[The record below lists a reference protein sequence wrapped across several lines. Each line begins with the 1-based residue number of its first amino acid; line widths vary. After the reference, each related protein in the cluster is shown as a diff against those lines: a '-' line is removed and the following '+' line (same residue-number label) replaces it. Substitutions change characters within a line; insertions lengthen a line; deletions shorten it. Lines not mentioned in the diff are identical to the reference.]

1 MSKSFILP
9 IFMAGSL
16 ITLQPSLSQAADF
29 GGDCCADL
37 EERVAILEATTA
49 RKGNRKVSM
58 KIYGQVNQAIL
69 FWDNG
74 REDDLYVVD
83 NDSSAS
89 RFGLRGKAKIN
100 SDLSAGYR
108 VEIGVYSAESD
119 RVSENNDDGSG
130 NRTDLRRAA
139 MFIKSKTLGKIT
151 WGLTNHAMDN
161 TSKADLSGTHV
172 IGRNAGLRFIEGFS
186 IINSDGTVN
195 ANADWDDVFPG
206 DFEFDRDNVV
216 RYDTPT
222 LAGFRLSASW
232 GEDDEYSFAAFYKGH
247 WGDFKVAAAAG
258 YGIDE
263 EGDRME
269 AYNGSV
275 SIMHTPTGLWVTA
288 SGGNRE
294 HDISGSE
301 QEFYQIK
308 GGLQQKWNSLGK
320 TTLYGEYIS
329 TDVDDVDRAGVTGVE
344 GEILGG
350 GVVQKIDA
358 AAMELYAGYRHYEA
372 DLTNGDNV
380 EDFQT
385 FVTGARI
392 KF

>member
-1 MSKSFILP
+1 
-9 IFMAGSL
+9 
-16 ITLQPSLSQAADF
+16 
-29 GGDCCADL
+29 
-37 EERVAILEATTA
+37 
-49 RKGNRKVSM
+49 
-58 KIYGQVNQAIL
+58 
-69 FWDNG
+69 
-74 REDDLYVVD
+74 
-83 NDSSAS
+83 
-89 RFGLRGKAKIN
+89 
-100 SDLSAGYR
+100 
-108 VEIGVYSAESD
+108 
-119 RVSENNDDGSG
+119 
-130 NRTDLRRAA
+130 
-139 MFIKSKTLGKIT
+139 
-151 WGLTNHAMDN
+151 
-161 TSKADLSGTHV
+161 
-172 IGRNAGLRFIEGFS
+172 
-186 IINSDGTVN
+186 
-195 ANADWDDVFPG
+195 
-206 DFEFDRDNVV
+206 
-216 RYDTPT
+216 
-222 LAGFRLSASW
+222 
-232 GEDDEYSFAAFYKGH
+232 
-247 WGDFKVAAAAG
+247 
-258 YGIDE
+258 
-263 EGDRME
+263 ME

-329 TDVDDVDRAGVTGVE
+329 TDVDNVDRAGVTGVE